1 MFLRNIPILANKK
14 SLQKDYFGKNMKKL
28 VGSRLS
34 RWSSSESFKIDTQNK
49 LIKRTHVF
57 KSKVFNAII
66 ISVLG
71 VSCLITTFNGLN
83 EYLKYGKTF
92 S

>member
-1 MFLRNIPILANKK
+1 
-14 SLQKDYFGKNMKKL
+14 MKKL

-49 LIKRTHVF
+49 LIKRTHVL

-66 ISVLG
+66 LSVLG
-71 VSCLITTFNGLN
+71 LSCLITTFNGLN

-92 S
+92 SLKRLSSTSI